1 MTPEQLEELA
11 DCADMG
17 GYIGVE
23 LAEAIDAAR
32 ADLAAMRQPITAEA
46 LVKAGWKE
54 SARPTVRRSGVV
66 IFRNK
71 DCSGIAAVGV
81 FENGK
86 IFGDFEIEAAGFL
99 CRNVTTMYQLGQL
112 VELLG
117 GAE

>member
-46 LVKAGWKE
+46 LVKAGWTEDASKFGGGE
-54 SARPTVRRSGVV
+54 YTHALNDNERVSVWFANEAPVTAIISMERSFYPKSV
-66 IFRNK
+66 
-71 DCSGIAAVGV
+71 A
-81 FENGK
+81 
-86 IFGDFEIEAAGFL
+86 
-99 CRNVTTMYQLGQL
+99 TMYQLGQL

-117 GAE
+117 VAK